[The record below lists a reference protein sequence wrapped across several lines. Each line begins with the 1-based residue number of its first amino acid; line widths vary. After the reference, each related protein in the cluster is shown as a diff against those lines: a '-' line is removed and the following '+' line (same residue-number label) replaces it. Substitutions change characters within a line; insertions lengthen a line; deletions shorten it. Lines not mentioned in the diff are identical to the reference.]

1 MKSTPRPVDRAEE
14 VALFRAMVLGDVL
27 ACDLGRGE
35 LAIGLR
41 AISQQHFRPPGSD
54 TTRRF
59 GVSTLERWYY
69 AFRRDGLAGLRPKT
83 RGDRG
88 HAKALTPAQ
97 RQLVLDTAEAHP
109 DASAALILRTLIV
122 NGRIEKDQISAPT
135 VRRLLRDHGLGGRS
149 RKRSERTLRRRWQTA
164 SCGHL
169 FHADVCHGPSLVIG
183 GRHRPLRIHAILDDC
198 SRYVVA
204 IEACHTEREVDML
217 LLTARA
223 VRLHGRPLR
232 LYLDNGPTY
241 SGQGLATVCARLDIK
256 LLHAKPYDPQAR
268 GKMERFWRTLREQVL
283 DHIGQCHSL
292 HDIQVRLLAWLDRH
306 YHTTP
311 HAGLMGK
318 TPLEVWTTRR
328 SGCLKPVPEGDL
340 DRALTVRQRRR
351 VRKDGTVP
359 VGGVDWELDQRF
371 LIGRAVSVA
380 RSLLHPTR
388 SPWVEHHDRRYA
400 LRRVDPVANSRRP
413 RKVFEPKPGVD
424 AIPFDPAG
432 ALLDRAMGRTPR
444 RSEDD

>member
-14 VALFRAMVLGDVL
+14 VALFRVMVLGDVL
-27 ACDLGRGE
+27 ACHLARGE
-35 LAIGLR
+35 LATRLR
-41 AISQQHFRPPGSD
+41 AISRQRFRPPGSA
-54 TTRRF
+54 TTRSF
-59 GVSTLERWYY
+59 GVSTLERWLHAY
-69 AFRRDGLAGLRPKT
+69 RRDGLAGLRPRP

-97 RQLVLDTAEAHP
+97 RQLALDTAEAHP
-109 DASAALILRTLIV
+109 DASAALILRTLVV
-122 NGRIEKDQISAPT
+122 NGRLEPGQISAPT
-135 VRRLLRDHGLGGRS
+135 LRRLLCDHGLGGRR
-149 RKRSERTLRRRWQTA
+149 RKRRERTLRRRWQMA

-169 FHADVCHGPSLVIG
+169 FHADVCHGPSLLID
-183 GRHRPLRIHAILDDC
+183 GRRRPLRIHAILDDR
-198 SRYVVA
+198 SRFVVA

-223 VRLHGRPLR
+223 VRLHGRPLS
-232 LYLDNGPTY
+232 LYLDNGSTY
-241 SGQGLATVCARLDIK
+241 SGEGLATACARLDIR

-292 HDIQVRLLAWLDRH
+292 HDIQVRLLTWVDRH

-318 TPLEVWTTRR
+318 TPLEVWTTERR
-328 SGCLKPVPEGDL
+328 GCLAPVPEADL
-340 DRALTVRQRRR
+340 DRALTVRQRRK
-351 VRKDGTVP
+351 VRADGTVS
-359 VGGVDWELDQRF
+359 VGGTDWELDQRF
-371 LIGRAVSVA
+371 LVGRAVTVA

-388 SPWVEHHDRRYA
+388 APWVEHHDQRYA
-400 LRRVDPVANSRRP
+400 MRRVDPVANGRRP
-413 RKVFEPKPGVD
+413 REAFEPKPGVD

-444 RSEDD
+444 PAEDD